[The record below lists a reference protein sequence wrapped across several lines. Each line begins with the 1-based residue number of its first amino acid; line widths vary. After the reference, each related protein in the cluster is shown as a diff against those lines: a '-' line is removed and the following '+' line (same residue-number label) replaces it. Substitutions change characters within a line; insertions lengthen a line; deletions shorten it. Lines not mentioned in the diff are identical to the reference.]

1 MEYTVGSIAPIF
13 LSPVIAF
20 VINAFFGR
28 KLPRQG
34 DWLATL
40 SIFISFIFS
49 ARIFSDFVFGQ
60 FATDHF
66 IHKTFTWFDLNYAAY
81 IFKVDM
87 GIYIDNM
94 GAIMLLMVSG
104 IATLIHLFSTW
115 YMDHDEKHGR
125 FFVFLPLFTSAM
137 LGLVLSDNLFSLFI
151 FWEIMGFCSYSL
163 IGIYNKKEKAGDA
176 SLKAFMTTRVGD
188 VFLLLGIVALWM
200 TVGSVNYVDIYAAIA
215 EGKFAGQE
223 VLGMSLATFTAVC
236 IFLGAM
242 GKSAQ
247 FPLHV
252 WLPDAMMGPTPGS
265 ALIHA
270 ATMVTAG
277 VWVSLRMYPLMVLGD
292 ITWFIAVI
300 GAITAFGAATIAMVQ
315 TDIKAVLAYSTLSQL
330 GYMIIGVGVGSYNAA
345 FMHVITHACFKACL
359 FLSAGSIIHSV
370 HEQEMPRLGGLR
382 KYLPY
387 THFAMMACTL
397 AIAGIPFFSGFVSK
411 DRILGD
417 ALYYGFMSGQ
427 NPLLAIVPILGF
439 AGAGLTAFYM
449 FRMMFLTFYGE
460 NKTHSHHDDHHD
472 DHHAAPVAHAAP
484 AHDAHG
490 HAPKADHGHG
500 HGHAAKTAHAPKAA
514 AAPAHDAHHGHEIH
528 HEHLDFRQ
536 NVPLLILAIFTLG
549 FWFAGNLTGQDKIAV
564 FGSKNEW
571 FKVLVEAPQVEKF
584 VGHAREAF
592 GSTDT
597 RAKVE
602 LPHAHYHHQTG
613 YAGPNPDEHKLHT
626 AHVWGA
632 ILSIIIAFSGVF
644 IAFLMYIK
652 KSIKPLADTFPG
664 ITTTLKNK
672 YYFDNFYVDIIIGK
686 GLLGLNRAL
695 AWFDMG
701 VFDRYAVDGWAAVN
715 RVLFKA
721 SKWFDNVV
729 VDAIGVDGTGVAV
742 NLFNLVLR
750 IVQSGKIQFYFVML
764 IMVLASYIWTLNI

>member
-1 MEYTVGSIAPIF
+1 MEYTIGSIAPIF
-13 LSPVIAF
+13 LAPVIAF
-20 VINAFFGR
+20 VINAFLGR

-40 SIFISFIFS
+40 SIFVSFIYS
-49 ARIFSDFVFGQ
+49 ARIFGDFVFGK
-60 FATDHF
+60 FATDYYV
-66 IHKTFTWFDLNYAAY
+66 HKTFTWFDLSYAAN
-81 IFKVDM
+81 IWKVDM

-104 IATLIHLFSTW
+104 VAFLIHLFSTW

-188 VFLLLGIVALWM
+188 VFLLLGMVAIWM
-200 TVGSVNYVDIYAAIA
+200 VIGSVNYVDIYAAIA
-215 EGKFAGQE
+215 EGKFAGQT
-223 VLGMSLATFTAVC
+223 VIGISFATFTALC

-277 VWVSLRMYPLMVLGD
+277 VWISLRMYPLMVLAD

-300 GAITAFGAATIAMVQ
+300 GAITAFGAATIALVQ
-315 TDIKAVLAYSTLSQL
+315 TDIKAVLAFSTLSQL
-330 GYMIIGVGVGSYNAA
+330 GYMMIGVGVGSYNAA
-345 FMHVITHACFKACL
+345 FMHVITHAVFKACL
-359 FLSAGSIIHSV
+359 FLSAGSIIHTV
-370 HEQEMPRLGGLR
+370 HEQEMPKMGGLR

-460 NKTHSHHDDHHD
+460 NRMAHHDDHG
-472 DHHAAPVAHAAP
+472 
-484 AHDAHG
+484 HG
-490 HAPKADHGHG
+490 KGHG
-500 HGHAAKTAHAPKAA
+500 H
-514 AAPAHDAHHGHEIH
+514 DDHHGHEIH
-528 HEHLDFRQ
+528 HEHLDARQ
-536 NVPLLILAIFTLG
+536 NVPLLILSVFTLG
-549 FWFAGNLTGQDKIAV
+549 FWFAGTLTGQGFGKV
-564 FGSKNEW
+564 FGAKTEW
-571 FKVLVEAPQVEKF
+571 FKILVDAPKVEKF
-584 VGHAREAF
+584 VNYTREPFAT
-592 GSTDT
+592 SDT
-597 RAKVE
+597 RPAVE
-602 LPHAHYHHQTG
+602 LPKAVYDSHSDAQTG
-613 YAGPNPDEHKLHT
+613 YAGPNPDTHKIHT
-626 AHVWGA
+626 AHTIGA

-644 IAFLMYIK
+644 LAFLMYIK
-652 KSIKPLADTFPG
+652 KSVKPLAERFPG
-664 ITTTLKNK
+664 YTETLKNR
-672 YYFDNFYVDIIIGK
+672 YYFDNFYVDIIIKK
-686 GLLGLNRAL
+686 GLLRFNRAL
-695 AWFDMG
+695 SWFDMG
-701 VFDRYAVDGWAAVN
+701 VYDRFAVDGWASVN

-729 VDAIGVDGTGVAV
+729 VDAIGVDGAGVAV

-750 IVQSGKIQFYFVML
+750 IVQSGKIQFYFVVL
-764 IMVLASYIWTLNI
+764 VMVLASYIWTVNI

>member
-49 ARIFSDFVFGQ
+49 ARIFGDFVFGK
-60 FATDHF
+60 FATDF
-66 IHKTFTWFDLNYAAY
+66 YVHKVFNWFDLSYGTQ

-87 GIYIDNM
+87 GIYLDNM
-94 GAIMLLMVSG
+94 SAIMLLMVSG
-104 IATLIHLFSTW
+104 VATLIHLFSTW

-188 VFLLLGIVALWM
+188 VFLLLGIVAIWM
-200 TVGSVNYVDIYAAIA
+200 VLGSVAYVDIYAAIA
-215 EGKFAGQE
+215 EGKFSGLS
-223 VLGMSLATFTAVC
+223 VLGISFATFSALC

-247 FPLHV
+247 FPLQV

-300 GAITAFGAATIAMVQ
+300 GAITAFGAATIATVQ

-330 GYMIIGVGVGSYNAA
+330 GYMILGVGVGSYNAA
-345 FMHVITHACFKACL
+345 FMHVITHAMFKACL

-370 HEQEMPRLGGLR
+370 HEQEMPKLGGLR

-387 THFAMMACTL
+387 THFAMMCCTL
-397 AIAGIPFFSGFVSK
+397 AIAGIPLFSGFVSK

-417 ALYYGFMSGQ
+417 ALYYGFMAGQ

-460 NKTHSHHDDHHD
+460 NKAHHDDHS
-472 DHHAAPVAHAAP
+472 
-484 AHDAHG
+484 HG
-490 HAPKADHGHG
+490 HHGDHG
-500 HGHAAKTAHAPKAA
+500 
-514 AAPAHDAHHGHEIH
+514 HGHEIH
-528 HEHLDFRQ
+528 HEHLDARQ
-536 NVPLLILAIFTLG
+536 NVPLLILSVFTLG
-549 FWFAGNLTGQDKIAV
+549 FWFCGTLTGQGFGKM
-564 FGSKNEW
+564 FGSKTEW
-571 FKVLVEAPQVEKF
+571 FKILVEAPRVEKF
-584 VGHAREAF
+584 VNSPREPFSKIDLKQESHLEHAN
-592 GSTDT
+592 
-597 RAKVE
+597 
-602 LPHAHYHHQTG
+602 YHHQTG
-613 YAGPNPDEHKLHT
+613 YAGPNPDEHKLHS
-626 AHVWGA
+626 AHTIGA
-632 ILSIIIAFSGVF
+632 IASIIIAFSGVLL
-644 IAFLMYIK
+644 AFLMYIK
-652 KSIKPLADTFPG
+652 GSIKPWASKFPG
-664 ITTTLKNK
+664 FTKVLQNK
-672 YYFDNFYVDIIIGK
+672 YYFDDLYIEVIIKK
-686 GLLGLNRAL
+686 GLLNLNKGLS
-695 AWFDMG
+695 WFDMG
-701 VFDRYAVDGWAAVN
+701 VYDRFAVDGWATVN
-715 RVLFKA
+715 RWLFKA
-721 SKWFDNVV
+721 SKWFDNVI

-750 IVQSGKIQFYFVML
+750 VIQSGKIQFYFVML

>member
-49 ARIFSDFVFGQ
+49 ARIFGDFVFGQ
-60 FATDHF
+60 FATDFF
-66 IHKTFTWFDLNYAAY
+66 IHKTFTWFDLSHGSQ
-81 IFKVDM
+81 IWKVDM
-87 GIYIDNM
+87 GIYLDNM
-94 GAIMLLMVSG
+94 SAIMLLMVSG
-104 IATLIHLFSTW
+104 VAFLIHLFSTW

-200 TVGSVNYVDIYAAIA
+200 LLGSVNYVDIYAAIA
-215 EGKFAGQE
+215 EGKFDGQS
-223 VLGMSLATFTAVC
+223 VLGISFATFAALC

-300 GAITAFGAATIAMVQ
+300 GAITAFGAATIATVQ

-370 HEQEMPRLGGLR
+370 HEQEMPKLGGLR

-460 NKTHSHHDDHHD
+460 NKQHHDN
-472 DHHAAPVAHAAP
+472 
-484 AHDAHG
+484 
-490 HAPKADHGHG
+490 HGHG
-500 HGHAAKTAHAPKAA
+500 HGH
-514 AAPAHDAHHGHEIH
+514 HDAKGHKSHGHDIH
-528 HEHLDFRQ
+528 HEHLDVRQ
-536 NVPLLILAIFTLG
+536 NVPLLILAVFTLG
-549 FWFAGNLTGQDKIAV
+549 FWFSGTLTGQS
-564 FGSKNEW
+564 FGNLFGAKTEW
-571 FKVLVEAPQVEKF
+571 FKILVEAPQVEKF
-584 VGHAREAF
+584 VNHKREDF
-592 GSTDT
+592 SKMDT
-597 RAKVE
+597 RE
-602 LPHAHYHHQTG
+602 QSHLEHAHYHHQTG
-613 YAGPNPDEHKLHT
+613 YAGPNPDEHKLHS
-626 AHVWGA
+626 AHTIGA
-632 ILSIIIAFSGVF
+632 IASIFIAFAGVLL
-644 IAFLMYIK
+644 AFLMYIK
-652 KSIKPLADTFPG
+652 KSVNPWATRFPG
-664 ITTTLKNK
+664 LTKVLQNK
-672 YYFDNFYVDIIIGK
+672 YGFDDFYIDVLIKK
-686 GLLGLNRAL
+686 GLLGLNRGL
-695 AWFDMG
+695 AWIDMG
-701 VFDRYAVDGWAAVN
+701 IYDRYVVDGAAAVN
-715 RVLFKA
+715 RVMYKVA
-721 SKWFDNVV
+721 KWFDNVV
-729 VDAIGVDGTGVAV
+729 IDAIGVDGTGVAV

-750 IVQSGKIQFYFVML
+750 IVQSGKIQFYFIML
-764 IMVLASYIWTLNI
+764 VMVLASYIWTLNF